1 MQAAKKLSHE
11 KGNKL
16 LPQGEK
22 SFFPEGKTLLSFG
35 GNASF
40 LAGKLPLGKKG
51 TPQGGALRKS
61 VSVTA
66 PNNKD

>member
-1 MQAAKKLSHE
+1 MSSRGK
-11 KGNKL
+11 N
-16 LPQGEK
+16 
-22 SFFPEGKTLLSFG
+22 FPGIKATSKWKTLLSFG

-40 LAGKLPLGKKG
+40 LGGKLPLGKKG

-66 PNNKD
+66 PNDED